1 MINIFL
7 LDYYARLRAWHDL
20 KESLKNADL
29 QTICVEVDKFWQR
42 CPMSNHYL
50 HPADIED
57 WPDPWIL
64 LNDNNYCYYG
74 RALGMLYTLML
85 LGVKDIDFVDAID
98 DNANEVVLVL
108 VDNAKYVMNWCP
120 DSVLNTDLTQFKI
133 GPRLDTDSLKKKLG
147 KP

>member
-7 LDYYARLRAWHDL
+7 QDFYARLRAWHQL
-20 KESLKNADL
+20 KETLQDADL
-29 QTICVEVDKFWQR
+29 QTTCVEVDRFWQQ

-57 WPDPWIL
+57 WPNPWNL
-64 LNDNNYCYYG
+64 LNDNNYCEYA

-85 LGVKDIDFVDAID
+85 LGVKDIDFVDGID

-108 VDNAKYVMNWCP
+108 VDNAKYIMNWCP
-120 DSVLNTDLTQFKI
+120 ESVLNTNLSAFKNI
-133 GPRLDTDSLKKKLG
+133 RYLDTDPLVKKIG
-147 KP
+147 K

>member
-1 MINIFL
+1 
-7 LDYYARLRAWHDL
+7 
-20 KESLKNADL
+20 
-29 QTICVEVDKFWQR
+29 
-42 CPMSNHYL
+42 
-50 HPADIED
+50 
-57 WPDPWIL
+57 

-85 LGVKDIDFVDAID
+85 LGVQDIDFVDAID

-133 GPRLDTDSLKKKLG
+133 GQRLDTDSLKKKLG

>member
-1 MINIFL
+1 
-7 LDYYARLRAWHDL
+7 
-20 KESLKNADL
+20 
-29 QTICVEVDKFWQR
+29 
-42 CPMSNHYL
+42 
-50 HPADIED
+50 
-57 WPDPWIL
+57 
-64 LNDNNYCYYG
+64 
-74 RALGMLYTLML
+74 
-85 LGVKDIDFVDAID
+85 LGVKDIDFVEGID